1 LEGSP
6 NSSEH
11 LGTADMARLLEE
23 FRQRPDTA
31 LNAADFNP
39 HLAACAT
46 CREQFED
53 LASLERQ
60 LTSLRSVKSGPREGD
75 CPRVEV
81 WREIAC
87 APTPAGET
95 LVYIEHASRC
105 DHCGPLLRDAVSE
118 STVLNGELS
127 EEERERI
134 ASLESAHARWQ
145 QKLAQRIAGTQ
156 HSKPDR
162 ESPRWWQRWPSGPR
176 LAMAGAALL
185 ALVGVGLWMAVHQG
199 QLYQSLF
206 QRNQP
211 ATADR
216 FLASAYTEQRTLEL
230 RIAGADY
237 APLRVSR
244 GPAASFTSKPPSLL
258 KAEALIAA
266 QVVSHP
272 SDPSW
277 LQAQAQ
283 ADMLEGKY
291 DAAVETLRRSLELE
305 PNSPALLTDLATA
318 YFERAQS
325 EGKKDDLGAAYEYLS
340 QALKLLP
347 DDPVA
352 LFNRAVVAG
361 NLFLFQQAL
370 DDWEHYLR
378 VDPASE
384 WAEEA
389 RNRANAVREKL
400 KDHQSKAKPLLTP
413 AQVADA
419 ATSTSLSSE
428 VDERV
433 EEYLNEAVRSWLP
446 QAFPEAGTN
455 QAGPAADPH
464 TAQALFFLADLTS
477 RQHGDHWLADLL
489 RGSSATRFP
498 QAVTALARAAKAN
511 STASYDVS
519 LQQADLAEHLF
530 RASGNTAGVLRAQ
543 FEQTFTAQMTRH
555 SEDCQRRATTEVT
568 GAERDSYRWLQI
580 QFELEKSVC
589 SALMEDIGDNEKAAR
604 RAMERAQQSGY
615 GALYLRALGFL
626 VGNRRYTGDAPA
638 AARLVSEGLALYWAG
653 QSPPKRGFNLYV
665 ELAYMAQ
672 SPARPHLKMAAW
684 REATSLIDSD
694 ENLLSRAMTHQEM
707 GDAAIAARAP
717 EVAEQQYAQAA
728 LLFAAAPQTEAHRN
742 DHLENEI
749 RAAQLESLQDQPDRG
764 IARLIAIQDQV
775 RELSNNYI
783 LLMFYSTLGELQL
796 HQHQEAEAE
805 QSFGSAMAMAEQS
818 LATLNSEVEREKWS
832 KNAAPAYLAVS
843 EAELVQGRSEEA
855 LETYERY
862 LGAPQRAAANHPLR
876 SRDGSLVPDPAH
888 LATRLPL
895 LAKQTVL
902 SYAVLPDGLAIW
914 VYDDRGVQARW
925 IPKPTDGLQELGER
939 FHDLASDPKSEVG
952 ALRRDARS
960 LYEALIAPVESY
972 LMPGRTLVIEADG
985 WMSRV
990 PFEAL
995 LDSNDHYLIERAP
1008 IVHSLGQD
1016 SQARLRSDAGISRD
1030 LSALVVG
1037 STASSAEDGLIPLP
1051 DVAGE
1056 ADAVASGFHPAR
1068 LLKGGEATLRAVRS
1082 ELPGVSVFHFA
1093 GHALVGPERTGLLLA
1108 GNSEGGQANTLP
1120 LMDAA
1125 VIRQL
1130 QLQSLQLAVLSA
1142 CNTASGSGGSSGF
1155 DSVTDALLRAG
1166 VPHVV
1171 ASRWAVDS
1179 AESQRFVMSFYDDA
1193 LSGQSVSE
1201 AVRRTSRSMLA
1212 NPRTSHPYY
1221 WSAFAAYGRP

>member
-1 LEGSP
+1 
-6 NSSEH
+6 
-11 LGTADMARLLEE
+11 MARLLEE

-39 HLAACAT
+39 HLSACAT

-53 LASLERQ
+53 LALLERQ
-60 LTSLRSVKSGPREGD
+60 LKSLRSDKSGPREGD
-75 CPRVEV
+75 CPKVEV

-87 APTPAGET
+87 APTPPGET
-95 LVYIEHASRC
+95 LAYIEHASRC

-118 STVLNGELS
+118 STVLNADLT

-145 QKLAQRIAGTQ
+145 QKLAERIAGTQ

-162 ESPRWWQRWPSGPR
+162 ESTRWWQRWISVPR
-176 LAMAGAALL
+176 LAMAGASLL
-185 ALVGVGLWMAVHQG
+185 AVAGVGSWTAIHRN

-206 QRNQP
+206 RRDQP

-216 FLASAYTEQRTLEL
+216 LLASAYTEQRTLEL

-237 APLRVSR
+237 APLHISR

-325 EGKKDDLGAAYEYLS
+325 EDKKDDLGAAYEYLS
-340 QALKLLP
+340 QALKSLP

-378 VDPASE
+378 VDPGSQ
-384 WAEEA
+384 WAVEA

-400 KDHQSKAKPLLTP
+400 KEHQSKMKPLLSP

-419 ATSTSLSSE
+419 ATSASLGSE

-433 EEYLNEAVRSWLP
+433 EEYLSQAVRSWLP
-446 QAFPEAGTN
+446 QAYPEAGTS
-455 QAGPAADPH
+455 QARPDVDPRA
-464 TAQALFFLADLTS
+464 AQALFFLADLTS
-477 RQHGDHWLADLL
+477 RQHGDRWLADLL
-489 RGSSATRFP
+489 RGSTAPRFP
-498 QAVTALARAAKAN
+498 QAVAALARAVKAN
-511 STASYDVS
+511 STAGYDVS
-519 LQQADLAEHLF
+519 RQQADLAEHLF
-530 RASGNTAGVLRAQ
+530 RASDNTAGVLRAQ
-543 FEQTFTAQMTRH
+543 FEQIFAAQMARR
-555 SEDCQRRATTEVT
+555 SDDCARRATTALTES
-568 GAERDSYRWLQI
+568 ERASYPWLQI
-580 QFELEKSVC
+580 QFGLEKSVC
-589 SALMEDIGDNEKAAR
+589 SGLMGDIGNNEKVAR
-604 RAMERAQQSGY
+604 RAMERARQSDY
-615 GALYLRALGFL
+615 GALYLRALGFTA
-626 VGNRRYTGDAPA
+626 GDRRDTGDASEA
-638 AARLVSEGLALYWAG
+638 GRLVSAGLDRYWSG
-653 QSPPKRGFNLYV
+653 QFPLKRGYNLYT
-665 ELAYMAQ
+665 ELAYTAQ
-672 SPARPHLKMAAW
+672 AAARPHLQMAVW
-684 REATSLIDSD
+684 REATFLVESD
-694 ENLLSRAMTHQEM
+694 ENLLIRAMAHQEM
-707 GDAAIAARAP
+707 AEAATAARFP
-717 EVAEQQYAQAA
+717 KVAEQQYAEAA
-728 LLFAAAPQTEAHRN
+728 RFFEAAPQTEANRN
-742 DHLENEI
+742 YHLENEI
-749 RAAQLESLQDQPDRG
+749 RAAQLESSQDQPDRG
-764 IARLIAIQDQV
+764 IARLTAIQDQV
-775 RELSNNYI
+775 RGLSNNYV

-796 HQHQEAEAE
+796 RQHREAEAE
-805 QSFGSAMAMAEQS
+805 QSFGSAIAMAEQS
-818 LATLNSEVEREKWS
+818 LATLNSEAERAKWS

-843 EAELVQGRSEEA
+843 EAELVQGRPQEA

-862 LGAPQRAAANHPLR
+862 LGAPQRVAANHPLR
-876 SRDGSLVPDPAH
+876 SRDGSPVRDPAH
-888 LATRLPL
+888 LASRLPL
-895 LAKQTVL
+895 LAKETVL
-902 SYAVLPDGLAIW
+902 VYSTLPDGLAIW

-925 IPKPTDGLQELGER
+925 IPKPTDSLQELGER
-939 FHDLASDPKSEVG
+939 FHDLASDPTSELG

-960 LYEALIAPVESY
+960 LYEELIAPVEPY
-972 LMPGRTLVIEADG
+972 LVPGRTLVIEADG
-985 WMSRV
+985 WMARV

-995 LDSNDHYLIERAP
+995 LDSNDQYLIERAP

-1056 ADAVASGFHPAR
+1056 ADTVASGFHPAR
-1068 LLKGGEATLRAVRS
+1068 VLKGAEATLSAVRS
-1082 ELPGVSVFHFA
+1082 ALPGASVFHFA

-1108 GNSEGGQANTLP
+1108 GNSEDSQANALP

-1179 AESQRFVMSFYDDA
+1179 AESQRFVMSFYDNA

-1201 AVRRTSRSMLA
+1201 AIRLTSRSMLA